1 MFISGFEFE
10 VQEAKWDPIRK
21 LSCKISPQICLTQ
34 LTLWRKSGCGLADN
48 EKFFKTSLLSLL
60 THQIQSRP
68 YVLGLLF
75 VTFYFYKTVMLPSQ
89 FFVRGPFSLKSV
101 SVDAL
106 YIRSDLSLLR
116 SGPLRVALLWSA
128 RASSASVVVTACR
141 IGNRFTESLT
151 LIDPPLEPKPKREEL
166 SLARQPVSQKAQGSL
181 NYN

>member
-89 FFVRGPFSLKSV
+89 FFCQRSLQPQV
-101 SVDAL
+101 SVCGCTL
-106 YIRSDLSLLR
+106 YPIRSLSSSLGAFESCSSVIR
-116 SGPLRVALLWSA
+116 SSIVRVRRRDCVSD
-128 RASSASVVVTACR
+128 RK
-141 IGNRFTESLT
+141 SLH
-151 LIDPPLEPKPKREEL
+151 
-166 SLARQPVSQKAQGSL
+166 
-181 NYN
+181 